1 MKLPMVPPTNPPVY
15 VGPLRTGSSSVNSTV
30 DTTNCMGCGRTG
42 ERSCRPPARA
52 RGVLGSQPPHAL
64 VSSVKAFAVGGWRV
78 LGGRR
83 GRRSVTGSERHA
95 DRGLA
100 VRDRSLSPPPRVRMT
115 ASLHLDH
122 ARRLAVICRVLSR
135 IAACGGRLHSSDDA
149 QAELRDADV
158 RRRAVAVRR
167 APGCWFAT
175 NTITVSQ
182 PARRLYFV
190 RGPETP
196 DRAVATIRRSC
207 PAS

>member
-15 VGPLRTGSSSVNSTV
+15 VGPAPVPLRSIQRLTPRIAW
-30 DTTNCMGCGRTG
+30 DADGRASG
-42 ERSCRPPARA
+42 LAALPRERGACWISA
-52 RGVLGSQPPHAL
+52 PHAL

-83 GRRSVTGSERHA
+83 GRRSVTGSERYA

-100 VRDRSLSPPPRVRMT
+100 VRDRYLSPPPRVRMT
-115 ASLHLDH
+115 ASLHLAH

-135 IAACGGRLHSSDDA
+135 IASCGGRLHSSDDA

-167 APGCWFAT
+167 APGRWFAT

-196 DRAVATIRRSC
+196 HRAVATIRRSC